1 MLDVTAE
8 AARIRAAYGPDEHR
22 ALAVYSDVHGALE
35 EAGLHP
41 YVETRGGLAICAYA
55 DNGTLFVVACEDSLP
70 FNRWAPGGLAGWHLS
85 HASED
90 GPAPAWR
97 CVVYDSLP
105 ARPCRYEAGD
115 LTLQPLIEA
124 ATAHLAAC
132 ARPGEPAGGTA

>member
-1 MLDVTAE
+1 MFDVTAE
-8 AARIRAAYGPDEHR
+8 VASIRATYGPDEDR

-55 DNGTLFVVACEDSLP
+55 DDGTLFVIACEDSLP
-70 FNRWAPGGLAGWHLS
+70 LNRWAPRALAGWHVS
-85 HASED
+85 HVPED

-105 ARPCRYEAGD
+105 ACPCRYEVGD
-115 LTLQPLIEA
+115 LRLEPLIEA
-124 ATAHLAAC
+124 ATAHLAVC
-132 ARPGEPAGGTA
+132 SRTSGGAGGGA

>member
-8 AARIRAAYGPDEHR
+8 VAGIRATYGPDEHR
-22 ALAVYSDVHGALE
+22 ALAVYSDVHVALE

-55 DNGTLFVVACEDSLP
+55 DDGTLFVVASEDALP
-70 FNRWAPGGLAGWHLS
+70 FNRWAPGVLAGWHLS
-85 HASED
+85 HVPED

-105 ARPCRYEAGD
+105 PHPCPHEVGD
-115 LTLQPLIEA
+115 LRLEPLVEA
-124 ATAHLAAC
+124 ATAHSDIC
-132 ARPGEPAGGTA
+132 SHHVAGTGSRA